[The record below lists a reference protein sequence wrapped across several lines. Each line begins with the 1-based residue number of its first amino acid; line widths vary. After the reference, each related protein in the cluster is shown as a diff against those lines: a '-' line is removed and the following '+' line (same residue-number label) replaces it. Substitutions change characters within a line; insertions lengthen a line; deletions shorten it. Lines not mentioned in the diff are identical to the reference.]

1 MARKSRTDMPEDYY
15 GDGDGASD
23 GGAAST
29 QGDPNE
35 QPHDTG
41 TTAVV
46 PSELCPGMKVGDEMV
61 VKIVGVDDD
70 SYEIAYAP
78 KEGKPEEQEEAPAPA
93 PAPEGSMQSMME

>member
-1 MARKSRTDMPEDYY
+1 MPEDYY
-15 GDGDGASD
+15 GDGDSSAGAEAPRGAEMHEE
-23 GGAAST
+23 GG
-29 QGDPNE
+29 E

-61 VKIVGVDDD
+61 VKIIGVDDD

-78 KEGKPEEQEEAPAPA
+78 KEGKGEEEEAPAPA
-93 PAPEGSMQSMME
+93 PAPEGSMQSMLD

>member
-1 MARKSRTDMPEDYY
+1 MPEDYY
-15 GDGDGASD
+15 GDGDVSP
-23 GGAAST
+23 GGSPSADEA
-29 QGDPNE
+29 GGE

-70 SYEIAYAP
+70 SYQIAYAP
-78 KEGKPEEQEEAPAPA
+78 KEGEGQKEEMPAEA
-93 PAPEGSMQSMME
+93 PAPEGSMSSMLE

>member
-1 MARKSRTDMPEDYY
+1 MPEDYY
-15 GDGDGASD
+15 GDGDAGGGDMAYDSASK
-23 GGAAST
+23 GG
-29 QGDPNE
+29 GGED

-61 VKIVGVDDD
+61 VKILSVDDD
-70 SYEIAYAP
+70 SYEIGYAP
-78 KEGKPEEQEEAPAPA
+78 KEGKGGDEEAAAEAPA